1 MCWRCILGPAKVLYV
16 AHLLCRLYQLTWQ
29 TPKGYSYNV
38 DNFDDTRSFVT
49 PLQDG
54 WGAATD
60 GKSLI
65 LSDGS
70 SRLTWVEPTSFARER
85 TVEVKD
91 GKRVVRNLNEVRGA
105 ALLLSGHDSGQ
116 QAHRLLGWR
125 GGCPHKHYPCVATWR
140 SRVHGGRGAVR
151 MR

>member
-1 MCWRCILGPAKVLYV
+1 MDY
-16 AHLLCRLYQLTWQ
+16 LLCRLYQLTWQ

-70 SRLTWVEPTSFARER
+70 SRLTWVEPTSLARER

-105 ALLLSGHDSGQ
+105 ASLHSGPSGIEWHT
-116 QAHRLLGWR
+116 AGW
-125 GGCPHKHYPCVATWR
+125 G
-140 SRVHGGRGAVR
+140 
-151 MR
+151 

>member
-1 MCWRCILGPAKVLYV
+1 MQVAAGEQQTEHMDWAAQVLYV
-16 AHLLCRLYQLTWQ
+16 AQLLCRLYQLTWQ

-70 SRLTWVEPTSFARER
+70 SRLTWVEPTSMAREH

-105 ALLLSGHDSGQ
+105 ALLLSGHDTGQ
-116 QAHRLLGWR
+116 VVMNGTL
-125 GGCPHKHYPCVATWR
+125 PV
-140 SRVHGGRGAVR
+140 
-151 MR
+151 

>member
-1 MCWRCILGPAKVLYV
+1 MAAGEQQIENTVGLAQVLYV
-16 AHLLCRLYQLTWQ
+16 ACLLCRLYQLTWQ

-70 SRLTWVEPTSFARER
+70 SRLTWVEPTSLARER

-91 GKRVVRNLNEVRGA
+91 GKRAVRNLNEVRGA
-105 ALLLSGHDSGQ
+105 ALLLAGH
-116 QAHRLLGWR
+116 
-125 GGCPHKHYPCVATWR
+125 P
-140 SRVHGGRGAVR
+140 GRWS
-151 MR
+151 